1 MMNPLR
7 SLLTAAI
14 LTLAGTLV
22 AQTTTQTAPPPPTET
37 APPTTEQTPP
47 TTAQTPPQPPPQ
59 SPQPAPPEQT
69 VPPAPPPVEQAPPS
83 VLSDAAA
90 GAYDRRDPLPDVN
103 IYIPEGEATVRLRK
117 LIRNVLF
124 ETQLRYEFVNGDIST
139 FLRYK
144 YYARNYTYRIG
155 VFDTIEFP
163 DIASSSTQEFER
175 VRGGLLLIGVP
186 RDVNNRYFLLL
197 QNDRLTFG
205 DTDNPDN
212 RKNNIY
218 TKIGYQFGT
227 QFDERMN
234 AIVGESRGRITPV
247 LTAYRDIG
255 PQRTGLAAAV
265 TQSSE
270 FATGD
275 YRYTKLEA
283 EGLRRFDITSTA
295 FVFSRL
301 HTGAFFSR
309 GEIADPKPRDRDGDG
324 VIDPTPIWEHYT
336 IPRYEFFRIGGRE
349 ALKSIEGSD
358 NALGTHEVHL
368 TNELFVPIFR
378 NRNYRTGPLYWTT
391 AYGIGYVGV
400 GSVGFEWG
408 DIIDSKRLAYD
419 AGLGT
424 ELAISFRDDV
434 DIFLS
439 VVVARTLKAP
449 DDIGGTE
456 VRFSVRTV
464 R

>member
-1 MMNPLR
+1 MTKILR
-7 SLLTAAI
+7 STFPAVI
-14 LTLAGTLV
+14 LALGGTV
-22 AQTTTQTAPPPPTET
+22 FAQTTTPPATPPP
-37 APPTTEQTPP
+37 ADQT
-47 TTAQTPPQPPPQ
+47 QT
-59 SPQPAPPEQT
+59 PPEQT
-69 VPPAPPPVEQAPPS
+69 VPPPPPPVEQAPPS
-83 VLSDAAA
+83 ILSDAAA
-90 GAYDRRDPLPDVN
+90 GAYDRRDPLPDLN
-103 IYIPEGEATVRLRK
+103 IYIPEGEASIRLRK
-117 LIRNVLF
+117 LIRNALF

-163 DIASSSTQEFER
+163 DIASDDNTEEFER

-186 RDVNNRYFLLL
+186 RDVNNRYFFLL
-197 QNDRLTFG
+197 QNDSLSFG
-205 DTDNPDN
+205 DISNPDN

-218 TKIGYQFGT
+218 TKVGYQFGT

-255 PQRTGLAAAV
+255 PQRTGLAAAITHSNDV
-265 TQSSE
+265 LS
-270 FATGD
+270 AD
-275 YRYTKLEA
+275 YRYTKLEG
-283 EGLRRFDITSTA
+283 EGLRRFDVTSTS
-295 FVFSRL
+295 FIFSRL
-301 HTGAFFSR
+301 HAGAFFAH
-309 GEIADPKPRDRDGDG
+309 GEIENPVPRDRDGDG
-324 VIDPTPIWEHYT
+324 DIDPIPLWEYYT

-349 ALKSIEGSD
+349 ALKSIDSSD
-358 NALGTHEVHL
+358 EAIGTHEIHL

-378 NRNYRTGPLYWTT
+378 NKNYRTGPLHWTT

-400 GSVGFEWG
+400 GGLGFEFG
-408 DIIDSKRLAYD
+408 DLFGSERLVAD

-424 ELAISFRDDV
+424 EIALTFRDDV

-439 VVVARTLKAP
+439 FVAARTIRAP
-449 DDIGGTE
+449 EGLGGTE
-456 VRFSVRTV
+456 FLLSVRTV